1 MTTEPPL
8 FSRRTRADDVTAGG
22 LDVTIVAD
30 DRERAALARANTLVA
45 IGRLEATFHLTRIS
59 RGVVRAEGELVA
71 DITQTCVVSLE
82 PFDTTVR
89 EDIDVKFA
97 AAAEDRPKLR
107 GATPPVIDLTE
118 TDEPPDPIIDG
129 RIDLGALAAEFFA
142 LGLDPYPRKPG
153 VEFAAPEIGGPE
165 SPFAIFKAPEPKDR

>member
-1 MTTEPPL
+1 MTVPPS
-8 FSRRTRADDVTAGG
+8 FSRRIRADDVAAGG
-22 LDVTIVAD
+22 LDMTIVAD
-30 DRERAALARANTLVA
+30 ASERDALTRANNLVA

-59 RGVVRAEGELVA
+59 RGVVRAQGDLVA

-82 PFDTTVR
+82 TFDSSVH

-97 AAAEDRPKLR
+97 ALAEDRLKPR

-118 TDEPPDPIIDG
+118 TDEPPDPIVDG

-153 VEFAAPEIGGPE
+153 VEFAAPETDDGAD
-165 SPFAIFKAPEPKDR
+165 SPFAVFKPPDPKDR

>member
-1 MTTEPPL
+1 MTEPPL
-8 FSRRTRADDVTAGG
+8 FSRRTRADDVTAAG
-22 LDVTIVAD
+22 LGVTIVAD
-30 DRERAALARANTLVA
+30 AGERDALARANNLVA
-45 IGRLEATFHLTRIS
+45 IERLEATFRLTRIS
-59 RGVVRAEGELVA
+59 RGVVRAEGDLVA

-82 PFDTTVR
+82 PFDSAVH

-97 AAAEDRPKLR
+97 APAEDRPKPR

-153 VEFAAPEIGGPE
+153 VEFESPENEDGPG
-165 SPFAIFKAPEPKDR
+165 SPFAVFKAPEAKE